1 MTMRG
6 LAGLVEEAACMFSF
20 SQIAVRHGFAVAHL
34 GLERGP
40 SRWGPACRMDET
52 KASVAGYDPGRGRHC
67 RLERVRRF
75 TMKCAHGIIR
85 RCPAPATVAAA
96 FFGALLA
103 AGAGAQ
109 TAPSSDNGLQA
120 FEVVRSVLQHPRCQ
134 NCHIPG
140 NAPLQYDQG
149 LAHTQSVMRGR
160 DGRGAVAMR
169 CATCH
174 HDQNLPAIYG
184 DRVPPGAP
192 DWHLPPPET
201 KMVFIGLSARDLC
214 RVIKDLRATRG
225 RDLPAMLAHLR
236 DDKLVA
242 WGWNP
247 GGQRTL
253 PPVTRE
259 DTVAAFKTWMDAG
272 APCPGP

>member
-1 MTMRG
+1 
-6 LAGLVEEAACMFSF
+6 
-20 SQIAVRHGFAVAHL
+20 
-34 GLERGP
+34 
-40 SRWGPACRMDET
+40 
-52 KASVAGYDPGRGRHC
+52 
-67 RLERVRRF
+67 
-75 TMKCAHGIIR
+75 MKCEHRNIR
-85 RCPAPATVAAA
+85 RDRASTAAA
-96 FFGALLA
+96 FLVVAMLLA
-103 AGAGAQ
+103 PSAGAQ
-109 TAPSSDNGLQA
+109 AATSSDGGLQA

-140 NAPLQYDQG
+140 DAPLQYDSG
-149 LAHTQSVMRGR
+149 LAHAQSVMRGP

-201 KMVFIGLSARDLC
+201 RMVFIGLSPHDLC
-214 RVIKDLRATRG
+214 SVIKDRRVTRG
-225 RDLPAMLAHLR
+225 RDLPAMLAHIR

-242 WGWNP
+242 WGWDP

-259 DTVAAFKTWMDAG
+259 QTVSAFKTWMDAG
-272 APCPGP
+272 APCPG